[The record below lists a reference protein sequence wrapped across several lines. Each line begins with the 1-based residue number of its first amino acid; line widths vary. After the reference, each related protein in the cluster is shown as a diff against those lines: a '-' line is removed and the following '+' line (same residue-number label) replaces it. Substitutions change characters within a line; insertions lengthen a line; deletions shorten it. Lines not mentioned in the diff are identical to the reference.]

1 MLSNMMSRGDSLFAQ
16 SSIALLRDRRFGAIA
31 FPPHST
37 RLDDP
42 YLPLLVQ
49 GTAGLPLD
57 PSKRFVLWLRRRR
70 RARRFNCVLIGAGL
84 ITNL

>member
-1 MLSNMMSRGDSLFAQ
+1 LSFVTDAISLFAQ
-16 SSIALLRDRRFGAIA
+16 STIALLRDRRFGAIA
-31 FPPHST
+31 FPPHSI

-57 PSKRFVLWLRRRR
+57 PSFAEQNKILRR
-70 RARRFNCVLIGAGL
+70 
-84 ITNL
+84 

>member
-1 MLSNMMSRGDSLFAQ
+1 MSRGDSLFAQ

-42 YLPLLVQ
+42 YLPLLV
-49 GTAGLPLD
+49 
-57 PSKRFVLWLRRRR
+57 
-70 RARRFNCVLIGAGL
+70 
-84 ITNL
+84 